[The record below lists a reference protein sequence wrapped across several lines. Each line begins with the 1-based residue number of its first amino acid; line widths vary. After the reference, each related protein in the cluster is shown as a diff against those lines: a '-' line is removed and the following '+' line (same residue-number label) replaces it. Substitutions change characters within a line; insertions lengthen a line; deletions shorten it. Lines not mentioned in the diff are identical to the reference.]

1 MHIAFVTAGGA
12 GMFCG
17 SCMHDNTWA
26 RSLKK
31 QGAQVTLVP
40 TYTPLRLD
48 ETDESTRKVFLG
60 GINVY
65 LDSQMRFWRRLP
77 RSLTRWLDN
86 PAVIQLATRFAVSS
100 NARQLGELTLAMLAG
115 ESGPQSR
122 EVLELADFLV
132 DVLRPDAIFFSN
144 ALLVG
149 AVRAIRRRFSGPMYC
164 VLQGDDIFL
173 EDLPEP
179 FHGQAL
185 AAIRDRSRDFDGF
198 FVHSAYYRDFM
209 TGYLGLP
216 PEKFQ
221 IVPLG
226 IDLTGHDGSPAARDS
241 EPFTV
246 GYFAR
251 ICPEKGLH
259 QLVDAFRLLHKRH
272 PHTRLR
278 AAGYLGARDRAY
290 FEKIREQARDLGPAF
305 EHAGS
310 PPTHDEKVAFLK
322 TLDVLSVPTVYREPK
337 GIYVLEALANGVPVV
352 QPRHGAFPEIL
363 EATGGGLLVEPGDP
377 EDLAR
382 ALEELL
388 KDPDGRAQ
396 LGRGGRAAVHAHYDD
411 ATMARRTLAVL
422 RGAPGSAATGT
433 PVLSAPSPAQA
444 NRS

>member
-1 MHIAFVTAGGA
+1 MHIAIVTAGGA

-31 QGAQVTLVP
+31 QGARVTLVP

-48 ETDESTRKVFLG
+48 EDDESTSQVFLG

-65 LDSQMRFWRRLP
+65 LDSRMRFWSKLP
-77 RSLTRWLDN
+77 RSLTRWLDR
-86 PAVIQLATRFAVSS
+86 PVVIQMATRFGVSS
-100 NARQLGELTLAMLAG
+100 NARHLGELTLAMLAG

-122 EVLELADFLV
+122 EVIELADFLV
-132 DVLRPDAIFFSN
+132 DTVRPDAIFFSN

-149 AVRAIRRRFSGPMYC
+149 AVGAIRRRFSGQIFC

-173 EDLPEP
+173 EDLEEP

-185 AAIRDRSRDFDGF
+185 AAIRERARDFDGF

-216 PEKFQ
+216 AEKFH

-226 IDLTGHDGSPAARDS
+226 IDLTGHDGAPAERNG

-259 QLVDAFRLLHKRH
+259 QLVEAFRMLHKHH
-272 PHTRLR
+272 PNTRLR
-278 AAGYLGARDRAY
+278 AAGYLGARDRSY
-290 FEKIREQARDLGPAF
+290 FETVREQARDLGTAF
-305 EHAGS
+305 EYAGS
-310 PPTHDEKVAFLK
+310 PPTHDEKVRFLK
-322 TLDVLSVPTVYREPK
+322 SLDVLSVPTVYREPK
-337 GIYVLEALANGVPVV
+337 GIYVLEALANGIPVV
-352 QPRHGAFPEIL
+352 QPRHGAFPELL

-388 KDPDGRAQ
+388 KDPTGRAQ
-396 LGRGGRAAVHAHYDD
+396 LGRGGRAAVHSHYDD
-411 ATMARRTLAVL
+411 ATMAQRTLNI
-422 RGAPGSAATGT
+422 
-433 PVLSAPSPAQA
+433 LSNSH
-444 NRS
+444 

>member
-1 MHIAFVTAGGA
+1 MHIAIVTAGGA

-26 RSLKK
+26 RALKK

-48 ETDESTRKVFLG
+48 EVDESTSQVFLG

-65 LDSQMRFWRRLP
+65 LDARSRLWRKVP
-77 RSLTRWLDN
+77 RVFTRWLDR
-86 PAVIQLATRFAVSS
+86 PSVIQLATRFAISS
-100 NARQLGELTLAMLAG
+100 NAQHLGELTLAMLAG

-122 EVLELADFLV
+122 EVQELADFLV
-132 DVLRPDAIFFSN
+132 HTVRPDAIFFSN

-149 AVRAIRRRFSGPMYC
+149 AVGAIRRRFKGQIYC
-164 VLQGDDIFL
+164 VLQGDDVFL
-173 EDLPEP
+173 EDLAEP
-179 FHGQAL
+179 FRSQAL
-185 AAIRDRSRDFDGF
+185 ATIHERARDFDGF

-209 TGYLGLP
+209 SAYVGLP
-216 PEKFQ
+216 AEKFH

-226 IDLTGHDGSPAARDS
+226 IDLAGHDGVPAERNG

-259 QLVDAFRLLHKRH
+259 QLVEGFRLLHQRH

-278 AAGYLGARDRAY
+278 AAGYLGARDRDY
-290 FEKIREQARDLGPAF
+290 FEKVREQTRELGTAF

-310 PPTHDEKVAFLK
+310 PPTHDEKVRFLK
-322 TLDVLSVPTVYREPK
+322 SLDVLSVPTVYREPK
-337 GIYVLEALANGVPVV
+337 GIYVLEALANGIPVV
-352 QPRHGAFPEIL
+352 QPRHGAFPEML
-363 EATGGGLLVEPGDP
+363 ESTGGGLLFEPGDP
-377 EDLAR
+377 GDLAR

-388 KDPDGRAQ
+388 KDPGGRAQ
-396 LGRGGRAAVHAHYDD
+396 LGRGGRAAVRAHYDD
-411 ATMARRTLAVL
+411 ATMAQRTLSIL
-422 RGAPGSAATGT
+422 GHSALAASGR
-433 PVLSAPSPAQA
+433 P
-444 NRS
+444 

>member
-1 MHIAFVTAGGA
+1 MHIAIVTAGGA

-31 QGAQVTLVP
+31 QGARVTLVP

-48 ETDESTRKVFLG
+48 EVDESTAQVFLG

-65 LDSQMRFWRRLP
+65 LDSRSRFWRKVP
-77 RSLTRWLDN
+77 RVLTRWLDR
-86 PAVIQLATRFAVSS
+86 PGVIELATRFAVSN
-100 NARQLGELTLAMLAG
+100 NAQQLGELTLAMLAG
-115 ESGPQSR
+115 ESGPQVR
-122 EVLELADFLV
+122 EVTELADFLV
-132 DVLRPDAIFFSN
+132 DTVRPDAIFFSN

-149 AVRAIRRRFSGPMYC
+149 AVSAIRRRFAGQIFC

-173 EDLPEP
+173 EDLEEP
-179 FHGQAL
+179 FQSQAL
-185 AAIRDRSRDFDGF
+185 AAIRERARDFDGF

-216 PEKFQ
+216 PEKFH

-226 IDLTGHDGSPAARDS
+226 IDLTGHDGAPAERNG

-259 QLVDAFRLLHKRH
+259 QLVEAFRLLHKHH
-272 PHTRLR
+272 PNTRLR

-290 FEKIREQARDLGPAF
+290 FEKVRQQARDLGPAF
-305 EHAGS
+305 DYAGS
-310 PPTHDEKVAFLK
+310 PPTHDEKVRFLK
-322 TLDVLSVPTVYREPK
+322 SLDVLSVPTVYREPK
-337 GIYVLEALANGVPVV
+337 GIYVLEALANGIPVV
-352 QPRHGAFPEIL
+352 QPRHGAFPELL

-388 KDPDGRAQ
+388 KDPAGRAQ
-396 LGRGGRAAVHAHYDD
+396 LGRGGRAAVHSHYDD
-411 ATMARRTLAVL
+411 ATMAQRTLNI
-422 RGAPGSAATGT
+422 
-433 PVLSAPSPAQA
+433 LSNSH
-444 NRS
+444 

>member
-31 QGAQVTLVP
+31 QGARVTLVP

-48 ETDESTRKVFLG
+48 ENDESTRPIFLG
-60 GINVY
+60 GINIY
-65 LDSQMRFWRRLP
+65 LDSQMPIWRHLP
-77 RSLTRWLDN
+77 RAFTRWLDH
-86 PAVIQLATRFAVSS
+86 PAVIRLATSFGVSS
-100 NARQLGELTLAMLAG
+100 NAQHLGELTLAMLAG
-115 ESGPQSR
+115 ESGPQAR
-122 EVLELADFLV
+122 EVNELADFLV
-132 DVLRPDAIFFSN
+132 NTLKPDAIFFSN

-149 AVRAIRRRFSGPMYC
+149 AVRAIRQRFAGKIFC

-173 EDLPEP
+173 QDLEEP
-179 FHGQAL
+179 FRSRAL
-185 AAIRDRSRDFDGF
+185 AAIRERSQAFDGF

-209 TGYLGLP
+209 TGYFGLP
-216 PEKFQ
+216 AEKFH

-226 IDLTGHDGSPAARDS
+226 IDLAGHDGATAERNGN
-241 EPFTV
+241 PFTV

-259 QLVDAFRLLHKRH
+259 QLVEAFRLLHKRH
-272 PHTRLR
+272 PNTRLR
-278 AAGYLGARDRAY
+278 AAGYLGARDREY
-290 FEKIREQARDLGPAF
+290 FEKVREQARDLGPAF

-310 PPTHDEKVAFLK
+310 PPTHEEKVRYLK
-322 TLDVLSVPTVYREPK
+322 SLDVLSVPTVYREPK

-388 KDPDGRAQ
+388 KDPDGRTQ
-396 LGRGGRAAVHAHYDD
+396 LGRGGRTAVHSHYND
-411 ATMARRTLAVL
+411 ATMARRTLAIL
-422 RGAPGSAATGT
+422 RGEPSPDAAS
-433 PVLSAPSPAQA
+433 PVLSASSSVGAGGP
-444 NRS
+444 